1 MSFLSRPL
9 LQWLAKS
16 TLFILALMPL
26 CLSAGM
32 TPEEVKTFQETKVV
46 AAKGDKVAQDL
57 LGYYYIGGEG
67 VAQSRVNAFKWWLKA
82 AKQGEQDAQDI
93 VGQFYEGGVGNIRA
107 DYVEAVKW
115 YRKSADSFIGYANA
129 QYHLGVCYQKGKG
142 VVKDCV
148 EAVKW
153 YRKAADQGLANAQYN
168 LGYCYKYGEGVAK
181 DDIEAVKWYRKAADQ
196 GYAPAQLSL
205 GNLYL
210 DGESVSKDEIEAY
223 AYFNLAGI
231 RNEIPNKDAR
241 KALALLEAKLTPDA
255 RLKAQQRTKELQK
268 EMEARNASKS
278 DGK

>member
-16 TLFILALMPL
+16 TLFILALIPI
-26 CLSAGM
+26 CSNAGM
-32 TPEEVKTFQETKVV
+32 TPEEIKTFQETKVV
-46 AAKGDKVAQDL
+46 AAKGDAIAQDL
-57 LGYYYIGGEG
+57 LGYYYMFGEG

-82 AKQGEQDAQDI
+82 AKQGEEDAQDL
-93 VGQFYEGGVGNIRA
+93 VGGFYEVGVGNIRA

-115 YRKSADSFIGYANA
+115 YRKSAGKFIGYANA

-153 YRKAADQGLANAQYN
+153 YRKAADQGHT
-168 LGYCYKYGEGVAK
+168 
-181 DDIEAVKWYRKAADQ
+181 
-196 GYAPAQLSL
+196 PAQLSL

-231 RNEIPNKDAR
+231 TNQDAR
-241 KALALLEAKLTPDA
+241 KALARLEARMTLEDQ
-255 RLKAQQRTKELQK
+255 LKGQQRTKELQK

-278 DGK
+278 FR